1 MLCTKSDFNPP
12 MWVNICRTWG
22 RPQSRTGSEAQRSD
36 RVRIERHKPAEATY
50 AAIECY
56 STWTQS
62 FRCASLPVLLSLTHI
77 GAYKQFLCKALVS
90 SEPTLQNTAQ
100 ELAIWKLRCHRHSD
114 GQPNAGR
121 RPKLLLLQQA

>member
-77 GAYKQFLCKALVS
+77 GAYKQFCAKPWFHPS
-90 SEPTLQNTAQ
+90 QRYKTPRRSWPSESCVVTAP
-100 ELAIWKLRCHRHSD
+100 R
-114 GQPNAGR
+114 
-121 RPKLLLLQQA
+121 